1 MEAPFKAVALAMQIE
16 KVSNN
21 CCTPI
26 QFKYLWQQSF
36 RSLYIATILLASI
49 SHYLLDSS
57 ILQQLFCVVKGKY
70 ISNLLFNSLSA
81 FPQLCSYKRSCQ
93 RCFAFQALY
102 KFCRVLNAE
111 RNLSLN
117 LKYIYGLVCRTMQQ
131 YLDMYTLSISRPNH
145 FCFSFPL
152 ATIKIIF
159 ILLDIKTVDTFWF
172 LRFSGTT
179 LCVSKD
185 IKMYRVCNFNIGS
198 DCCNSKVYL
207 YLSEFILI
215 QRKIPWN

>member
-1 MEAPFKAVALAMQIE
+1 MQKNLQSKVQNQIHFCLRIDQRYQTVMEAPFKAVALAMQIE

-36 RSLYIATILLASI
+36 RSLYITTILLASI
-49 SHYLLDSS
+49 SHYLLDSG
-57 ILQQLFCVVKGKY
+57 IVQQLFCVLKGKY
-70 ISNLLFNSLSA
+70 ISNLLWNSLSA

-117 LKYIYGLVCRTMQQ
+117 LKYIYTARYVERCNNIQICTHCLFHVQIISASHFHW
-131 YLDMYTLSISRPNH
+131 LLSK
-145 FCFSFPL
+145 L
-152 ATIKIIF
+152 
-159 ILLDIKTVDTFWF
+159 F
-172 LRFSGTT
+172 LYCWT
-179 LCVSKD
+179 
-185 IKMYRVCNFNIGS
+185 
-198 DCCNSKVYL
+198 
-207 YLSEFILI
+207 
-215 QRKIPWN
+215 

>member
-36 RSLYIATILLASI
+36 RSLYITTILLASI
-49 SHYLLDSS
+49 SHYLLDSG
-57 ILQQLFCVVKGKY
+57 IVQQLFCVLKGKY
-70 ISNLLFNSLSA
+70 MSNLLLNSLSA

-117 LKYIYGLVCRTMQQ
+117 LKYIYIRLGMQN
-131 YLDMYTLSISRPNH
+131 D
-145 FCFSFPL
+145 
-152 ATIKIIF
+152 ATIFRYVHIVYFTSKSF
-159 ILLDIKTVDTFWF
+159 LLLI
-172 LRFSGTT
+172 S
-179 LCVSKD
+179 
-185 IKMYRVCNFNIGS
+185 IGYYQNYFYIVGHK
-198 DCCNSKVYL
+198 NS
-207 YLSEFILI
+207 
-215 QRKIPWN
+215 

>member
-36 RSLYIATILLASI
+36 RSLYIATILFASI

-57 ILQQLFCVVKGKY
+57 ILQQLFCVLKGKY

-117 LKYIYGLVCRTMQQ
+117 LKYIYTARYVERCNNIYICTHCLFHVQIISASHFHW
-131 YLDMYTLSISRPNH
+131 LLS
-145 FCFSFPL
+145 
-152 ATIKIIF
+152 K
-159 ILLDIKTVDTFWF
+159 
-172 LRFSGTT
+172 
-179 LCVSKD
+179 
-185 IKMYRVCNFNIGS
+185 
-198 DCCNSKVYL
+198 
-207 YLSEFILI
+207 
-215 QRKIPWN
+215 